1 MAILKG
7 VMQMPKK
14 GFKVVSIR
22 EDIYPE
28 IKKLADIHDCSIA
41 GFIEILLKS
50 YKKSNDFQHALSRL
64 IEQREKELEQLK
76 TLLINRGRA
85 ER

>member
-1 MAILKG
+1 MTWG
-7 VMQMPKK
+7 EEMPKK

-22 EDIYPE
+22 EAMYPE
-28 IKKLADIHDCSIA
+28 IKELADMHNCSIA

-76 TLLINRGRA
+76 VLIKNRGRA
-85 ER
+85 GQ

>member
-1 MAILKG
+1 ME
-7 VMQMPKK
+7 MPKK

-22 EDIYPE
+22 QDIYPE
-28 IKKLADIHDCSIA
+28 IKELADIHDCSIA

-50 YKKSNDFQHALSRL
+50 YRKSNDFQCALSRL

-76 TLLINRGRA
+76 ALINRGRA